1 MSVDATIIFL
11 IGFIAGVFAGLA
23 LAMEKWI
30 RMDTAPR
37 IKVPPGTGGLVI
49 TPYRHIDVID
59 GNTGDGGNHDK
70 EDADGADHR

>member
-1 MSVDATIIFL
+1 VSVDATIIFL

-30 RMDTAPR
+30 RMDNAPR

-49 TPYRHIDVID
+49 TSYRHIEVVDC
-59 GNTGDGGNHDK
+59 NTGDGGNHEGK
-70 EDADGADHR
+70 GADGADHR